1 MTQRKRMVLLI
12 ISSGYTIAACSQE
25 ADRITILFYRADHIY
40 QLECYAGEWDC
51 IVLWGAAHDDSWDD
65 SKIGKSEGVFVPLA
79 MCSLD
84 RYLIPIYKITYLKRY
99 QSVMQPKLKIILFV
113 QVQARF

>member
-40 QLECYAGEWDC
+40 QLECYAGE
-51 IVLWGAAHDDSWDD
+51 
-65 SKIGKSEGVFVPLA
+65 
-79 MCSLD
+79 
-84 RYLIPIYKITYLKRY
+84 
-99 QSVMQPKLKIILFV
+99 
-113 QVQARF
+113 